1 MKTKMFKRLMVFAT
15 VALMLFGINIPA
27 TQAAGLSSLAD
38 AVNGIER
45 TVNSGARMVNTVQ
58 GVGKTLGITG
68 SNSNQTTKAK
78 PQQSLELIP
87 QNTQSVASTINAF
100 IWYADANGQEY
111 TGGITE
117 GDANKVH
124 QVINQH
130 MSDKGVV
137 IFSEKDSQDFLN
149 GYGVSELTAGDI
161 PQWIMD
167 AVVQKGWSQVWGYRV
182 TGSSH
187 ATVAVNPKSKLQT
200 LQELPQLQKVEEL
213 GIQPL
218 DFQYGQVLVLNE
230 KGSEMVDLS
239 TAELVKKY
247 AKKQMPNG
255 INLFVAPRSYVQDAY
270 LLWQN
275 AGQEMTQSAHDNAG
289 GHLYNMSQLG
299 NLSVLTTEQVR
310 IAEQTFGTS
319 ASNLAC
325 FKMNRQTLNVSIFDK
340 IAVFSRKVNDVTDVV
355 GKVVNIGKGKWK
367 EALGI
372 YDYDW

>member
-1 MKTKMFKRLMVFAT
+1 MFKRLMVFAT

-27 TQAAGLSSLAD
+27 TQAAGLSSLED
-38 AVNGIER
+38 AVNTLER
-45 TVNSGARMVNTVQ
+45 TVDSGAHAVNTAQ
-58 GVGKTLGITG
+58 KLGKTLGITG

-167 AVVQKGWSQVWGYRV
+167 AVVQKGWSQVWGYKV
-182 TGSSH
+182 TGSSNT
-187 ATVAVNPKSKLQT
+187 TVAVNPKSKLQS
-200 LQELPQLQKVEEL
+200 LEELPQLQEVDEI
-213 GIQPL
+213 GISPL
-218 DFQYGQVLVLNE
+218 NVAYGQVCVINE
-230 KGSEMVDLS
+230 KGAEMVDLS
-239 TAELVKKY
+239 TAKLMKKY
-247 AKKQMPNG
+247 ARSQMPDG
-255 INLFVAPRSYVQDAY
+255 ASLFIAPRSYVEDEY
-270 LLWQN
+270 LLWQSTAQN
-275 AGQEMTQSAHDNAG
+275 LMQAAKDNAA
-289 GHLYNMSQLG
+289 GHLYAIGQLG
-299 NLSVLTTEQVR
+299 NLSILTIEQVR
-310 IAEQTFGTS
+310 TAEQAFGTS
-319 ASNLAC
+319 ANNLAC
-325 FKMNRQTLNVSIFDK
+325 FKVRREVYEVSLMQKVDTWSQFTNNLFD
-340 IAVFSRKVNDVTDVV
+340 FGGR
-355 GKVVNIGKGKWK
+355 VVNAWRGNIK
-367 EALGI
+367 EAAGI
-372 YDYDW
+372 YSSGW